1 MFRIIVKYYCVR
13 PPRYCLDCLNVVLIT
28 IISNYCRGRF
38 CENWRFY
45 PTYCNCYLLILILII
60 MIVINAVII
69 PTLRERK
76 PQWFWR
82 ADILRPGCRAHI
94 SMLSWVQVDKIQC
107 NFNFNLHFS
116 RNLFF
121 GRPITSMFSGEKE
134 GKDSTMPSA
143 SLWMELPL
151 GIIVLITDI

>member
-1 MFRIIVKYYCVR
+1 MFRIIVRYYCVR
-13 PPRYCLDCLNVVLIT
+13 PPRYCLECLNVDLIK

-45 PTYCNCYLLILILII
+45 PTYCNCYLLILIIII

-82 ADILRPGCRAHI
+82 ANILRPGCRAHV
-94 SMLSWVQVDKIQC
+94 SMLSWVQVDKIKC
-107 NFNFNLHFS
+107 NFNFNLQPFLREANS
-116 RNLFF
+116 NYIFRRERGKGFDNAKCFF
-121 GRPITSMFSGEKE
+121 MNGT
-134 GKDSTMPSA
+134 A
-143 SLWMELPL
+143 SWYHSPDL
-151 GIIVLITDI
+151 